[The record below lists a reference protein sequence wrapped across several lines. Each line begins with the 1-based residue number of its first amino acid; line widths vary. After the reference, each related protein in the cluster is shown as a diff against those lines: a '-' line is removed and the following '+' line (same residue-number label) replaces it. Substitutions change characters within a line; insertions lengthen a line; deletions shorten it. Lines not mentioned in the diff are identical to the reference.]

1 MSLGTEF
8 LQALSTGF
16 SSKDSSG
23 CEKFITDDFELITTF
38 RTMSRREF
46 LDWAASGGS
55 PTTISDIE
63 PIYEND
69 EVAVFYHNVDT
80 RDLEG
85 NARPGKLMCCGSKR
99 DGKFYV
105 WRVARQGD
113 KT

>member
-1 MSLGTEF
+1 MEF
-8 LQALSTGF
+8 LQVGKEGLAN
-16 SSKDSSG
+16 KDSSG
-23 CEKFITDDFELITTF
+23 VEKFITDDFQMTTPM
-38 RTMSRREF
+38 RILTRQEF
-46 LDWAASGGS
+46 LDWVASGGS

-69 EVAVFYHNVDT
+69 EVAVIYHNVDT

-105 WRVARQGD
+105 WRVARAGEQ
-113 KT
+113 T

>member
-8 LQALSTGF
+8 LQAGQEGF
-16 SSKDSSG
+16 GKKNSSG
-23 CEKFITDDFELITTF
+23 VEKFITDDFELITSF
-38 RTMSRREF
+38 RTMSRQVC
-46 LDWAASGGS
+46 LDWVASGGS

-69 EVAVFYHNVDT
+69 EVAVMYHNVDT

-85 NARPGKLMCCGSKR
+85 NSRPGKLMCCGSKR

-105 WRVARQGD
+105 WRVARAGEQ
-113 KT
+113 T

>member
-1 MSLGTEF
+1 
-8 LQALSTGF
+8 
-16 SSKDSSG
+16 
-23 CEKFITDDFELITTF
+23 
-38 RTMSRREF
+38 MSRQEF

-69 EVAVFYHNVDT
+69 EVAVIYHNVDT

-85 NARPGKLMCCGSKR
+85 NARPGRLMCCGSKR